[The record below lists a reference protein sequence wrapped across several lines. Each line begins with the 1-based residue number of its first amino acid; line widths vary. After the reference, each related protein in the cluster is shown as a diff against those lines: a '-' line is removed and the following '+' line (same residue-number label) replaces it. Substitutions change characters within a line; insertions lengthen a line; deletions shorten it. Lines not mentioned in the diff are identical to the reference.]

1 MKRKRVVLSAI
12 AGMLCLVGMFAGFIT
27 NGLNHTHAEQ
37 GLQANTTQR
46 NSTKSAQS
54 TVRSEDVIQGNIYY
68 GSRGTSV
75 YALNAFTGELIWK
88 YPHASSL
95 ATVTNGIAYVTSSSG
110 SLVALKGTDGKVL
123 WQYQGSLVTV
133 TNRIAYV
140 TSSSDT
146 LVALQAFTGSLIWSY
161 QISSDFL
168 WSPLIVNNSVYLSAN
183 DGLYALE
190 ASHGSLLWHY
200 QTSQVFGPPFS
211 PAPLFAHSTIYIV
224 TFGGT
229 YPACYNLVSALKATD
244 GSLLWSYKVDCT
256 EAGLGG
262 ATVSFVKGK
271 VLVRGL
277 GDYWYQ
283 QISFLDPI
291 KGSVIYSHNM
301 YVEFH
306 DFFLIDGVI
315 YFTDYTHVYAVR
327 LSDGTVLWSYQPVD
341 GSDRIEVVD
350 QIVYVFEGIYETGP
364 MTAHKATDGSLL
376 WSMQPAPSASV
387 TGSNNTVYIFEGG
400 TTTARKATDGALL
413 WSYQGTCGWFGGIV
427 NGTIYLNGCPIY
439 ALHASN
445 GTLLW
450 SSGITGWIERII
462 NGFLYVTEQ
471 STGILY
477 VLDASNGTQV
487 WSSGKAA
494 SISTVVN
501 QIVYVIS
508 SSGTVY
514 ALDATNGTQLWSY

>member
-1 MKRKRVVLSAI
+1 MKRKRVVLSTM

-27 NGLNHTHAEQ
+27 NGLNHTHAEV
-37 GLQANTTQR
+37 GLQANTTQP

-54 TVRSEDVIQGNIYY
+54 AVRSEDVIQGNIYY

-75 YALNAFTGELIWK
+75 YALNVFTGELIWK
-88 YPHASSL
+88 YSPAS
-95 ATVTNGIAYVTSSSG
+95 
-110 SLVALKGTDGKVL
+110 
-123 WQYQGSLVTV
+123 SLVTV
-133 TNRIAYV
+133 TNGIAYV

-161 QISSDFL
+161 QIRSDFL

-200 QTSQVFGPPFS
+200 QTTSQVFG
-211 PAPLFAHSTIYIV
+211 PLFAHSTIYLV
-224 TFGGT
+224 TLGGT

-256 EAGLGG
+256 EAGIGG
-262 ATVSFVKGK
+262 ATVSFVKGT

-277 GDYWYQ
+277 GDEGYQ
-283 QISFLDPI
+283 QISFLDPM

-306 DFFLIDGVI
+306 DFFLLDGII

-327 LSDGTVLWSYQPVD
+327 LSDGAVLWSYQPVG

-350 QIVYVFEGIYETGP
+350 HVVYVFEGGFYETGP
-364 MTAHKATDGSLL
+364 VTAHKAIDGSLL
-376 WSMQPAPSASV
+376 WSMQPAIDALV
-387 TGSNNTVYIFEGG
+387 AGSNNIVYFFQGG
-400 TTTARKATDGALL
+400 PTTTTTTARKATDGALL
-413 WSYQGTCGWFGGIV
+413 WSNQGTCGWFGGIV

-501 QIVYVIS
+501 HIVFVKS
-508 SSGTVY
+508 SRGTVY
-514 ALDATNGTQLWSY
+514 ALDDTNGTQLWSY